1 MKPKFIKYFA
11 KIAEETA
18 KLSTAKKLQV
28 GCVIV
33 KDNRILSIG
42 YNGTPSGWDNECE
55 RKVFFHP
62 DDNHQLIEP
71 MLLTRDE
78 VLHAETNAIA
88 KLAMSHESGKFATVI
103 TTHAPCLQCSK
114 LIYQSGIQ
122 TVIFAEEY
130 RNFDGISF
138 LNMCG
143 VITEQYKLENNN
155 V

>member
-1 MKPKFIKYFA
+1 MKEKHKQAFMKTAYAFA
-11 KIAEETA
+11 ECSHAIRLK
-18 KLSTAKKLQV
+18 V

-33 KDNRILSIG
+33 KDNRIISIG

-55 RKVFFHP
+55 RKVLFHP

-103 TTHAPCLQCSK
+103 TTHAPCLECAK